1 MVLRRKGRYWT
12 TNISKQ
18 AIADFEEYHVPPF
31 VQRELA
37 RQFHRLGDIKNP
49 ADDSRMMQIARRD
62 VPRGIFRFKSRQ
74 PQYLLQIRGLVM
86 VFEVKGKAERGAIY
100 LAGVF
105 IRDENT
111 YESTLTNRLTDLGI
125 FKRA

>member
-1 MVLRRKGRYWT
+1 MILRREGKYWT

-18 AIADFEEYHVPPF
+18 AVADFEKYNVPPF

-37 RQFHRLGDIKNP
+37 RQFHELGDV
-49 ADDSRMMQIARRD
+49 ADPKSDPRMMQIARRD

-86 VFEVKGKAERGAIY
+86 VFSIEGQARRGAIY